1 MEADP
6 DDSTLYAKRSLC
18 WLHLSEED
26 KALDD
31 AITYKAMGMDL
42 SNSCYE
48 QAAALILTKVSC
60 GSQWHFV
67 VVFSILCC
75 IFLGDSLMCACLGV
89 CPSMPITHVWI
100 EIGLEKRRSGLKL
113 DLRKNL
119 VTTSF
124 LLVEFPVLGLLLA
137 GCV

>member
-6 DDSTLYAKRSLC
+6 HDSTLYAKRSLC

-60 GSQWHFV
+60 GS
-67 VVFSILCC
+67 FSILCC
-75 IFLGDSLMCACLGV
+75 IYFPWRLSDVCLFR
-89 CPSMPITHVWI
+89 SMPKHANH
-100 EIGLEKRRSGLKL
+100 SCL
-113 DLRKNL
+113 D
-119 VTTSF
+119 
-124 LLVEFPVLGLLLA
+124 
-137 GCV
+137 

>member
-48 QAAALILTKVSC
+48 QAAALILMKVSC
-60 GSQWHFV
+60 GSRRHFI
-67 VVFSILCC
+67 VVFSILYC
-75 IFLGDSLMCACLGV
+75 IYHGHSLMSALFKEYAQACQSL
-89 CPSMPITHVWI
+89 M
-100 EIGLEKRRSGLKL
+100 SGLKL
-113 DLRKNL
+113 DLRSDDL
-119 VTTSF
+119 D
-124 LLVEFPVLGLLLA
+124 
-137 GCV
+137 

>member
-60 GSQWHFV
+60 GSQRHFV
-67 VVFSILCC
+67 VSSILYC
-75 IFLGDSLMCACLGV
+75 IFPWRLTDVCVCLFR
-89 CPSMPITHVWI
+89 SMPKHANH
-100 EIGLEKRRSGLKL
+100 SCL
-113 DLRKNL
+113 D
-119 VTTSF
+119 
-124 LLVEFPVLGLLLA
+124 
-137 GCV
+137 

>member
-67 VVFSILCC
+67 VVFSIPYSVVY
-75 IFLGDSLMCACLGV
+75 IFLGDSVMCACLGV
-89 CPSMPITHVWI
+89 CPSMPITHVWT
-100 EIGLEKRRSGLKL
+100 EIGPEK
-113 DLRKNL
+113 
-119 VTTSF
+119 
-124 LLVEFPVLGLLLA
+124 
-137 GCV
+137 